1 MDRSFTTHVKGLLI
15 PVEGDI
21 SVIEI
26 PKENSLEALQ
36 KHVGGLIELLR
47 LPHNT
52 DCYINEEGKLIGLP
66 PNPVALG
73 VFNFL
78 GGQLFEGDYISGPM
92 VMIGHDGNGN
102 VADLASDLLTAF
114 V

>member
-1 MDRSFTTHVKGLLI
+1 MDNPATHVKGLLFA
-15 PVEGDI
+15 VDGNI

-36 KHVGGLIELLR
+36 NHVGGLIELLR

-66 PNPVALG
+66 MNPVALG
-73 VFNFL
+73 AFNFL
-78 GGQLFEGDYISGPM
+78 GGQLFAGDFISGPM
-92 VMIGHDGNGN
+92 VMIGHDGEGN
-102 VADLASDLLTAF
+102 VADLTPDLLSAF
-114 V
+114 G